1 MHVEAE
7 VRSQLGVCPLPAALL
22 PELDDDVVDCP
33 ALLEVVGEADPV
45 ARRSTTLPWGAD
57 HQQ

>member
-45 ARRSTTLPWGAD
+45 ARRSTTLP
-57 HQQ
+57 